1 MRMAKEMRMRQRI
14 DNWVED
20 RCDWWEANW
29 DVITPWFM
37 VVIGAGILSVT
48 FIV

>member
-1 MRMAKEMRMRQRI
+1 MRQRI

-20 RCDWWEANW
+20 RWEWWQTNW

-37 VVIGAGILSVT
+37 VVVGAGILSVT